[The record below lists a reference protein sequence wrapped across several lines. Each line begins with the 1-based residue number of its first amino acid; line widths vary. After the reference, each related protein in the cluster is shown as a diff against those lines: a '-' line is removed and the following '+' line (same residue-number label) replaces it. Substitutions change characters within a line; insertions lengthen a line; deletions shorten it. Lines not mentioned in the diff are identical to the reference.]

1 MKQTALFEQHQA
13 LGAMFTDFGGWNMP
27 VRYGNELDEHR
38 AVRTSAGLFDI
49 SHMAEIRVTGP
60 QAGAFLDFALVNPSS
75 AIAISKA
82 KYNLICNEQG
92 TVIDDLIVYRLGE
105 QEFLV
110 VANAGNR
117 FNVVAAL
124 EERIDGF
131 ANAILTDESDDW
143 ALIALQGPV
152 AAEILQPLCDQDL
165 TGLKYY
171 AILEANVAGIPILV
185 GRTGYTGEDGFEL
198 FTPASY
204 AAQMWQALLA
214 AGGERLLPCGLASR
228 DTLRLEAGMPLYG
241 QELDLEHN
249 PYQAGFAKVLK
260 LDRNPEDGNNGNF
273 VGKVALEE
281 LAANEPDVKLVGL
294 VGEGRRAARHG
305 YELFALGGETAIGVV
320 TSGALSPTLG
330 YPIAMAYVSTADPSL
345 LLAGATIEVDI
356 RGSRQPLTITNLPF
370 YKRQK

>member
-60 QAGAFLDFALVNPSS
+60 HAGAFLDFALVNPSS

-124 EERIDGF
+124 EERIAGF
-131 ANAILTDESDDW
+131 TNAILTDESDDW

-152 AAEILQPLCDQDL
+152 AADILQPLCDQDL
-165 TGLKYY
+165 TSLKYY

-204 AAQMWQALLA
+204 AAQMWQSLIA

-249 PYQAGFAKVLK
+249 PYQAGFAKVVK

-273 VGKVALEE
+273 VGKAALEA
-281 LAANEPDVKLVGL
+281 LASNEPDVKLVGL

-305 YELFALGGETAIGVV
+305 YELFALGGETAIGVI

-330 YPIAMAYVSTADPSL
+330 YPIAMAYVSTAEPSL

>member
-27 VRYGNELDEHR
+27 IRYGNELDEHR
-38 AVRTSAGLFDI
+38 AVRNSAGLFDI
-49 SHMAEIRVTGP
+49 SHMAEIRVTGTN
-60 QAGAFLDFALVNPSS
+60 AGAFLDFALVNPSS
-75 AIAISKA
+75 AIAVSKA
-82 KYNLICNEQG
+82 KYNLICNQQG
-92 TVIDDLIVYRLGE
+92 SVIDDLIVYRLAE

-124 EERIDGF
+124 EERIKGF
-131 ANAILTDESDDW
+131 TDVLLTDESDDW

-152 AAEILQPLCDQDL
+152 AAQILQPLCDQDL

-171 AILEANVAGIPILV
+171 AILEANVSGIPVLV
-185 GRTGYTGEDGFEL
+185 GRTGYTGEDGFEI
-198 FTPASY
+198 FTPVSY
-204 AAQMWQALLA
+204 AAQMWQLLLN

-249 PYQAGFAKVLK
+249 PYQAGFAKVVK
-260 LDRNPEDGNNGNF
+260 LDRDPADGNNGNF
-273 VGKVALEE
+273 VGKAALEA
-281 LAANEPDVKLVGL
+281 LAATTPDVKLIAL

-305 YELFALGGETAIGVV
+305 YELFAPGGETAIGVV

-330 YPIAMAYVSTADPSL
+330 YPIAMAYISSSDPSL

-356 RGSRQPLTITNLPF
+356 RGSRQPLSVTNLPF

>member
-1 MKQTALFEQHQA
+1 
-13 LGAMFTDFGGWNMP
+13 
-27 VRYGNELDEHR
+27 
-38 AVRTSAGLFDI
+38 
-49 SHMAEIRVTGP
+49 
-60 QAGAFLDFALVNPSS
+60 
-75 AIAISKA
+75 
-82 KYNLICNEQG
+82 
-92 TVIDDLIVYRLGE
+92 
-105 QEFLV
+105 V

-152 AAEILQPLCDQDL
+152 AAGILQPLCDQDL

-249 PYQAGFAKVLK
+249 PYQAGFAKVVK

-273 VGKVALEE
+273 VGKAALEA

-305 YELFALGGETAIGVV
+305 YELFAVGSDTPIGVV